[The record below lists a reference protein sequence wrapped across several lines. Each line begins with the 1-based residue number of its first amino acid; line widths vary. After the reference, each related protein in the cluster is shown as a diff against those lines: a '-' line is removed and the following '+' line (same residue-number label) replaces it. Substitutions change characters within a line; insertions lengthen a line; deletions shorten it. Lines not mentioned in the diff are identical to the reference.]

1 MGRCHCRRYRIMSLK
16 SSLLKPTPH
25 IEEHSILGTKV
36 FLRRLTIAEL
46 DEYEH
51 DLQDAQKTGFSS
63 DASKAGAE
71 LILKAICDE
80 KGNPIPEDELP
91 TADELVTVHD
101 TPTLLSA
108 MAFVQKYSYGSVEEA
123 KKN

>member
-1 MGRCHCRRYRIMSLK
+1 MSLK

-51 DLQDAQKTGFSS
+51 DLQEAQKP
-63 DASKAGAE
+63 D
-71 LILKAICDE
+71 
-80 KGNPIPEDELP
+80 
-91 TADELVTVHD
+91 LVQMPVRQV
-101 TPTLLSA
+101 LS
-108 MAFVQKYSYGSVEEA
+108 
-123 KKN
+123 